1 MKQYLITSA
10 DGIDAMELREVDT
23 PKPKPDEILVKM
35 RANSLNYRDLIITMG
50 GYTLSD
56 TCPVVPL
63 SDGAGDVVEVGSDV
77 TDFSVGDKVVGNF
90 IRDWTKGVLHPS
102 EAHSAL
108 GGGIDGTLAEYVTF
122 KQKAAVHIP
131 DHLNYEE
138 AATLPCAALTAW
150 HALQKGNLKAGDK
163 VLLLGTGGVSMFGLQ
178 FAKAQGAHVIITSSS
193 DEKLEKAKA
202 LGADEGINYNTH
214 PEWSEKVME
223 LTDGQGVDN
232 VLEIG
237 GETTMLH
244 SFSSTRV
251 GGTISL
257 IGLVSGADLP
267 MNLVPAL
274 RLQTIQGI
282 YVGSTEMFKE
292 MNKAISQH
300 KIKPIIDRSFAFD
313 EAKAAYHHLQSANHI
328 GKVVITHDA

>member
-10 DGIDAMELREVDT
+10 DGIDAIERNEADK
-23 PKPKPDEILVKM
+23 PKPKPDEILVKL
-35 RANSLNYRDLIITMG
+35 RANSLNYRDLVIPVG
-50 GYTLSD
+50 GYLRND
-56 TCPVVPL
+56 KCPVVPL
-63 SDGAGDVVEVGSDV
+63 SDGAGDVVEIGSDV
-77 TDFSVGDKVVGNF
+77 TDFSVGDRVAGNF
-90 IRDWTKGVLHPS
+90 FQDWTKGTLIDKEIDS
-102 EAHSAL
+102 SL

-193 DEKLEKAKA
+193 DEKLAKAKA
-202 LGADEGINYNTH
+202 LGADEGINYKTH

-223 LTDGQGVDN
+223 LTNGHGVDN

-237 GETTMLH
+237 GETTLLH

-257 IGLVSGADLP
+257 IGLRSGTDLP

-300 KIKPIIDRSFAFD
+300 KIKPVIDRSFALD